1 MCTKTP
7 NLAVCSVPL
16 ERLCKLQCRVE
27 ATKQDVFFVRRYPE
41 YTSYHHYSAFKAEV
55 TMVVVECQGKGL
67 DIVIIICPGSAGE
80 EPARRDPGQ
89 IPCVTGAA
97 VRWQGSPEF
106 QRDSKDR
113 CNQQVN
119 SYSEILPLFKIKFLL
134 IYSNIVSFYC
144 ISDFSELQ
152 LNSSQYINI
161 VII

>member
-1 MCTKTP
+1 
-7 NLAVCSVPL
+7 
-16 ERLCKLQCRVE
+16 
-27 ATKQDVFFVRRYPE
+27 
-41 YTSYHHYSAFKAEV
+41 
-55 TMVVVECQGKGL
+55 MVVVECQGKGL